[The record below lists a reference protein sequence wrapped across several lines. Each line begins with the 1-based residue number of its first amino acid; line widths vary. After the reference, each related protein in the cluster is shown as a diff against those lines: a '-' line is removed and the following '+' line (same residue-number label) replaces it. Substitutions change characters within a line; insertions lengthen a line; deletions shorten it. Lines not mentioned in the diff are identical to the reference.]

1 MKINVNGDLRE
12 ITSPNLAD
20 ALIELGYGDAKIA
33 TAVNENFVPATLRAN
48 TELVNNDRLEIL
60 APMQGG

>member
-1 MKINVNGDLRE
+1 MKINVNGELRE

-20 ALIELGYGDAKIA
+20 ALDELGYGDAKIA
-33 TAVNENFVPATLRAN
+33 TAVNENFIPATLRHD
-48 TELVNNDRLEIL
+48 TELVQNDRLEIL